1 MATRKTI
8 AHNLYVSARLAKTC
22 AITHTLLSLHCHY
35 LGFASFKTCKTVDE
49 GRADKENITT
59 RNERKKDDI

>member
-22 AITHTLLSLHCHY
+22 TIAYTLLSLHCHY

-49 GRADKENITT
+49 
-59 RNERKKDDI
+59 